1 METDRD
7 RPKGKWLQFWDII
20 AKWMHT
26 GSNIYKYKATEAND
40 IGQITFRQNGRAQTS
55 CFIVVEQKSDI

>member
-1 METDRD
+1 
-7 RPKGKWLQFWDII
+7 
-20 AKWMHT
+20 MHA
-26 GSNIYKYKATEAND
+26 GPNIYKYKATEAND